1 MLPLQHDRVYRE
13 LLNALLELENL
24 TTATDLEPSSLEKQY
39 ALVKEIFQ
47 TRALTLTEEVLDPAL
62 VPRWQSVQT
71 EINRAVRLLQNDII
85 FWRSARQ
92 PATRQT
98 RLKTL
103 CDRLEQLI
111 GYCQVLL
118 QATEE

>member
-13 LLNALLELENL
+13 LLNALLELQNL

-47 TRALTLTEEVLDPAL
+47 TRALTLTEEGLDSVL

-85 FWRSARQ
+85 FLRSARQ

-118 QATEE
+118 QATGE

>member
-13 LLNALLELENL
+13 LLNALLELQNI

-39 ALVKEIFQ
+39 ALVKEICQ
-47 TRALTLTEEVLDPAL
+47 TRALTLTEEGLGAAI

-85 FWRSARQ
+85 FFRSARQ

-118 QATEE
+118 RETEE

>member
-13 LLNALLELENL
+13 LLNALLELQNL

-47 TRALTLTEEVLDPAL
+47 TRALTLTEEGLDSVL

-85 FWRSARQ
+85 FLRSARQ

>member
-85 FWRSARQ
+85 FLRSARQ